1 MDDAR
6 SLDARSLDRT
16 HTDDDERAP
25 ERNLDDGEVGDG
37 DADVVPAL
45 AGEVLSLFTDGPLA
59 SLAFPG
65 LDAGVLVA
73 ARDAVRARHA
83 HVVEAQA
90 ALARREAALVADT
103 AALVRL
109 AERALSYARV
119 FADGEGDHA
128 LLSRLD
134 AAGALRDGPRPLVVD
149 GRAGARPS
157 TKRRGRPPKSA
168 APIAKA
174 PDPE

>member
-6 SLDARSLDRT
+6 SLDDAREDTRT
-16 HTDDDERAP
+16 ARP
-25 ERNLDDGEVGDG
+25 PGRGLDDGDGAEG
-37 DADVVPAL
+37 DADVVPAF
-45 AGEVLSLFTDGPLA
+45 AGEVISLFTDGPLA
-59 SLAFPG
+59 ALTFPG

-73 ARDAVRARHA
+73 ARDAVRTRHA

-90 ALARREAALVADT
+90 ALARREAALVEDT

-109 AERALSYARV
+109 SERALSYARV

-134 AAGALRDGPRPLVVD
+134 AAGALREGPRPLLVD
-149 GRAGARPS
+149 GRGAPRPS
-157 TKRRGRPPKSA
+157 SKRRGRPPKA
-168 APIAKA
+168 TPAVALAPAV
-174 PDPE
+174 E